1 MSELPPATN
10 VSLRSRFR
18 WRFGRILSSGLLLVL
33 LGFTPIG
40 VAAMLLEQTLSGA
53 VPVQGGILTGLAF
66 AILVG
71 AFGSMVVLLCL
82 LPLRTWRIE
91 GATIIVGWL
100 GLFETPIETGDI
112 RSFGKLLVSGSVK
125 HGIRPYSILCF
136 ERRDG
141 RRFDFSSPLFKNN
154 NELEQF
160 LASQGVTQIE
170 SLSSSLQLRV
180 WVIHMVIMA
189 ACVMVVLLNRW
200 LSA

>member
-91 GATIIVGWL
+91 GATIMVGWL
-100 GLFETPIETGDI
+100 GLFETPIETRDI
-112 RSFGKLLVSGSVK
+112 RLFGKLFVSGSVK